1 MGNREDLLAGARK
14 SILER
19 GYANTTA
26 RDIANAAGVS
36 LAAIGY
42 HFGSKDRLLTEALTE
57 AVGSAIGD
65 GLEDMIREEGEGRS
79 LPEAFAPT
87 WQRAAQLFQ
96 GNNEAL
102 LASMENL
109 LRAYRSAE
117 SREYM
122 AGAVE
127 HALGDTE
134 AVIREMHPDLDA
146 AQSRAVASFYF
157 TLLNGLAVLWITNP
171 DGQLPSGDELALAI
185 ETLVHR

>member
-14 SILER
+14 CILER

-26 RDIANAAGVS
+26 RDIATAAGVS

-57 AVGSAIGD
+57 AVGSAMGD
-65 GLEDMIREEGEGRS
+65 GLEAMVRDAGQGRS
-79 LPEAFAPT
+79 LPEAFGPT
-87 WQRAAQLFQ
+87 WEQAGRLF
-96 GNNEAL
+96 GEHTEAL

-109 LRAYRSAE
+109 LRAYRSPE
-117 SREYM
+117 SREFM

-127 HALGDTE
+127 SGIGEIE
-134 AVIREMHPDLDA
+134 AVLRETHPDLDPVQA
-146 AQSRAVASFYF
+146 AAVARFYF

-171 DGQLPSGDELALAI
+171 DGALPTGADLTTAIRAL
-185 ETLVHR
+185 R